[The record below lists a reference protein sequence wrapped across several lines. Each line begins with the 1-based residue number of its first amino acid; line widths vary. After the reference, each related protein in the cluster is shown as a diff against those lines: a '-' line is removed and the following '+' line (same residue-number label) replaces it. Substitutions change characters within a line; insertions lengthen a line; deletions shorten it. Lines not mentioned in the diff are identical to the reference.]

1 MGNRISFATIKPY
14 IETSLVTF
22 QQSPISGE
30 EMNHRPLSFYAFG
43 PFRINVTERLLQ
55 HGDELVPISPKVFD
69 TLLILVENHGHVVE
83 KRELMDQLWPD
94 TFVEESSLT
103 QNISLLRRALT
114 NGETDRHYI
123 ETIPKRGYRFIGEVN
138 QINESPDQALTE
150 ISLTSDRPSR
160 DQSLSPEHHD
170 DSMSLAPSHGTRE
183 PRENRERSRTNLY
196 LAAIALCVLVAVI
209 AFGYRLKQRAPTAGL
224 AGKSIAVLPFK
235 TIGTSD
241 ESELLGLGMA
251 DALIL
256 RLSRLDELTVLP
268 TGSVFRFTD
277 PDKDAI
283 AIGKQL
289 GVDAVL
295 DGTVQRQGDSVRV
308 TAQLIRLSDG
318 KTVWSAKYDEIQNN
332 IFVLQDSISEQLASS
347 LIPEISA
354 STKKTLWVKS
364 TANAE
369 AYQAY
374 LMGVNFWN
382 RRTKDNLSK
391 GISYLEQSVA
401 KDPNFGQAHAILADC
416 YFLSGTDEY
425 KARPLDEAL
434 ARAEASANRALQID
448 DNIAEAHTVKANI
461 YMNRRQPDEAAAE
474 FRRAIELNPTYS
486 VAHLRYAYFLMF
498 ALRLDDGVS
507 HMRRAQQLDPA
518 SPVPNAAL
526 GSILLTARQIDESI
540 KYSQRALE
548 LEPNLMAARMN
559 LAEAYV
565 AKGMF
570 QEGIPE
576 LEKLSHADDEY
587 LIMQKAYAYAAA
599 GRRDEALKMTNAL
612 QKLVGEKGAP
622 YSYACIYGALGEKD
636 KAFEWLEKIDINR
649 VMLANLKYD
658 LQLDSLRQDPRFTD
672 FLRRHQ
678 PEYLLDGE

>member
-1 MGNRISFATIKPY
+1 MNR
-14 IETSLVTF
+14 
-22 QQSPISGE
+22 
-30 EMNHRPLSFYAFG
+30 RPLSFYEFG

-55 HGDELVPISPKVFD
+55 NGDELVPLSPKVFD

-103 QNISLLRRALT
+103 QNISLLRRALM
-114 NGETDRHYI
+114 NSETDRQYI
-123 ETIPKRGYRFIGEVN
+123 ETIPKRGYRFIGDVN
-138 QINESPDQALTE
+138 QINESPEDALTE
-150 ISLTSDRPSR
+150 TSLTDDRPNG
-160 DQSLSPEHHD
+160 DQSLALP
-170 DSMSLAPSHGTRE
+170 PSRE
-183 PRENRERSRTNLY
+183 PREPRKQSRTNLY
-196 LAAIALCVLVAVI
+196 LAAAAVCVLVAVI
-209 AFGYRLKQRAPTAGL
+209 AFGYRLKQRTATAGL
-224 AGKSIAVLPFK
+224 AGKSLAVLPFK
-235 TIGTSD
+235 TIGTNG

-251 DALIL
+251 DALII

-295 DGTVQRQGDSVRV
+295 DGTVQRQGDTVRV

-332 IFVLQDSISEQLASS
+332 IFVLQDSISEQLATS

-354 STKKTLWVKS
+354 STKHTLWVKS

-369 AYQAY
+369 AYQSY

-382 RRTKDNLSK
+382 RRTKDNLAK
-391 GISYLEQSVA
+391 GINYLEQAVS
-401 KDPNFGQAHAILADC
+401 KDPNFAQAHAILADC

-425 KARPLDEAL
+425 KVRPLDEAL
-434 ARAEASANRALQID
+434 ARAESSANRALQID
-448 DNIAEAHTVKANI
+448 DNIAEAHTVKACI
-461 YMNRRQPDEAAAE
+461 HMNRRQTEEAAAE

-498 ALRLDDGVS
+498 GLRLDEGVS

-526 GSILLTARQIDESI
+526 GGILLTARQTDESI

-548 LEPNLMAARMN
+548 LEPTLTAARMN
-559 LAEAYV
+559 LAEAYLV
-565 AKGMF
+565 KGMF
-570 QEGIPE
+570 QEGIQE
-576 LEKLSHADDEY
+576 LAKLPQSDDEY
-587 LIMQKAYAYAAA
+587 LMMEKAYAYAVA
-599 GRRDEALKMTNAL
+599 GRREEALKQMATL
-612 QKLVGEKGAP
+612 QKQVGDRGAP
-622 YSYACIYGALGEKD
+622 YAYACIYGALGEKD
-636 KAFEWLEKIDINR
+636 KAFEWLEKINPNR
-649 VMLANLKYD
+649 VMLANFKYD
-658 LQLDSLRQDPRFTD
+658 SQLDSLRQDPRFHD
-672 FLRRHQ
+672 FLKRHKL
-678 PEYLLDGE
+678 EYLLDRG

>member
-1 MGNRISFATIKPY
+1 MNFQTWETVFHWRPSNR
-14 IETSLVTF
+14 TSQPHLLRVNSPLV
-22 QQSPISGE
+22 SGE
-30 EMNHRPLSFYAFG
+30 EMNHRPLSFYEFG

-55 HGDELVPISPKVFD
+55 HGDELVPLSPKVFD

-103 QNISLLRRALT
+103 QNISLLRRALI
-114 NGETDRHYI
+114 NSETDRQYI
-123 ETIPKRGYRFIGEVN
+123 ETIPKRGYRFIGDVN
-138 QINESPDQALTE
+138 QINEPPEHALTE
-150 ISLTSDRPSR
+150 VSLTSDRPNG
-160 DQSLSPEHHD
+160 DQSL
-170 DSMSLAPSHGTRE
+170 APPLSRE
-183 PRENRERSRTNLY
+183 PREPRERSRTNLY
-196 LAAIALCVLVAVI
+196 LAAIAVCVLVAVI
-209 AFGYRLKQRAPTAGL
+209 AFGYRLKQRTATPGL

-235 TIGTSD
+235 AVGANGEGD
-241 ESELLGLGMA
+241 LLGLGMA
-251 DALIL
+251 DALII
-256 RLSRLDELTVLP
+256 RLSRLEELTVLP
-268 TGSVFRFTD
+268 TGSIYRFTD

-289 GVDAVL
+289 GVDLVL
-295 DGTVQRQGDSVRV
+295 DGTVQRQGDTVRV
-308 TAQLIRLSDG
+308 TAQLTRLTDG
-318 KTVWSAKYDEIQNN
+318 KTVWSAKYDEIQSN
-332 IFVLQDSISEQLASS
+332 IFALQDSISEQLATS

-354 STKKTLWVKS
+354 STKQTLWVKS

-382 RRTKDNLSK
+382 RRTKDNLAK
-391 GISYLEQSVA
+391 GINYLEEAVS
-401 KDPNFGQAHAILADC
+401 KDPNFAQAHAILADC

-434 ARAEASANRALQID
+434 ARAESSANRALQID
-448 DNIAEAHTVKANI
+448 DNIAEAHTVKACI
-461 YMNRRQPDEAAAE
+461 HMNRRQPEEAAAE

-498 ALRLDDGVS
+498 GLRLDEGVL

-526 GSILLTARQIDESI
+526 GGILLTARQTDESI

-548 LEPNLMAARMN
+548 LEPTLVAARIN
-559 LAEAYV
+559 LAEAYL

-570 QEGIPE
+570 QEGIQE
-576 LEKLSHADDEY
+576 LAKLSKTDDEY
-587 LIMQKAYAYAAA
+587 LIMEKAYAYAVA
-599 GRRDEALKMTNAL
+599 GRREEALRAMAAL

-636 KAFEWLEKIDINR
+636 KAFEWLEKINTNR
-649 VMLANLKYD
+649 VMQANLKYD
-658 LQLDSLRQDPRFTD
+658 LQLDPLRQDPRFND
-672 FLRRHQ
+672 FLKRHQ
-678 PEYLLDGE
+678 LEYLVNDKAEGSR

>member
-1 MGNRISFATIKPY
+1 
-14 IETSLVTF
+14 
-22 QQSPISGE
+22 
-30 EMNHRPLSFYAFG
+30 
-43 PFRINVTERLLQ
+43 
-55 HGDELVPISPKVFD
+55 
-69 TLLILVENHGHVVE
+69 
-83 KRELMDQLWPD
+83 
-94 TFVEESSLT
+94 
-103 QNISLLRRALT
+103 
-114 NGETDRHYI
+114 
-123 ETIPKRGYRFIGEVN
+123 
-138 QINESPDQALTE
+138 
-150 ISLTSDRPSR
+150 
-160 DQSLSPEHHD
+160 
-170 DSMSLAPSHGTRE
+170 
-183 PRENRERSRTNLY
+183 
-196 LAAIALCVLVAVI
+196 VI
-209 AFGYRLKQRAPTAGL
+209 AFGYRMKNRTANAGL

-235 TIGTSD
+235 TIGTNG

-251 DALIL
+251 DALII

-295 DGTVQRQGDSVRV
+295 DGTVQRQGDTVRV

-318 KTVWSAKYDEIQNN
+318 KTVWSAKYDEVQNN
-332 IFVLQDSISEQLASS
+332 IFVLQDSISEQLATS

-354 STKKTLWVKS
+354 STKQTLWVKS

-382 RRTKDNLSK
+382 RRTKDNLTK
-391 GISYLEQSVA
+391 GINYLEQAVS

-425 KARPLDEAL
+425 KLRPIEDAL
-434 ARAEASANRALQID
+434 ARAESSASRALQID

-461 YMNRRQPDEAAAE
+461 YMNRRQPEQAAAE

-498 ALRLDDGVS
+498 ALRLDEGVS

-518 SPVPNAAL
+518 SAVPNAAL
-526 GSILLTARQIDESI
+526 GSILLTARQTDESI
-540 KYSQRALE
+540 KYSQRALD
-548 LEPNLMAARMN
+548 LEPNSMPARIN
-559 LAEAYV
+559 LAEAYL

-570 QEGIPE
+570 QEAIQE
-576 LEKLSHADDEY
+576 LAKLPQTDDEY
-587 LIMQKAYAYAAA
+587 VIMEKAYAYAVA
-599 GRRDEALKMTNAL
+599 GRREEALKGIAAL
-612 QKLVGEKGAP
+612 QKQVGDKGAP

-636 KAFEWLEKIDINR
+636 KAFEWLEKINPNR

-658 LQLDSLRQDPRFTD
+658 SQLDPLRKDPRFNE
-672 FLRRHQ
+672 FLKRHKL
-678 PEYLLDGE
+678 EYLLEEGEPPSKG

>member
-1 MGNRISFATIKPY
+1 MNR
-14 IETSLVTF
+14 
-22 QQSPISGE
+22 
-30 EMNHRPLSFYAFG
+30 RPLSFYEFG

-55 HGDELVPISPKVFD
+55 HGDELVPLSPKVFD

-114 NGETDRHYI
+114 SNDTDRQYI
-123 ETIPKRGYRFIGEVN
+123 ETIPKRGYRFIGDVN
-138 QINESPDQALTE
+138 QLNESHDELTE
-150 ISLTSDRPSR
+150 TSLVRDAQDRESVMLTQHR
-160 DQSLSPEHHD
+160 
-170 DSMSLAPSHGTRE
+170 G
-183 PRENRERSRTNLY
+183 RSRTNLY
-196 LAAIALCVLVAVI
+196 LAAIAVCVLLAVI
-209 AFGYRLKQRAPTAGL
+209 AFGYRFKRRTATAGL

-235 TIGTSD
+235 TIGTNG

-251 DALIL
+251 DALII

-277 PDKDAI
+277 QDKDAI

-295 DGTVQRQGDSVRV
+295 DGTVQRQGDTVRV

-318 KTVWSAKYDEIQNN
+318 KTVWSAKYDERQSN
-332 IFVLQDSISEQLASS
+332 IFVLQDSISEQLATS
-347 LIPEISA
+347 LIPELSA

-364 TANAE
+364 TTNAD

-382 RRTKDNLSK
+382 RRTKDNLAK
-391 GISYLEQSVA
+391 AINYLEQAVA
-401 KDPNFGQAHAILADC
+401 KDPEFALAHAILADC

-425 KARPLDEAL
+425 RSRPIDEAL
-434 ARAEASANRALQID
+434 ARAESSADRALHID
-448 DNIAEAHTVKANI
+448 DSIAEAHTVKACI
-461 YMNRRQPDEAAAE
+461 HMNRRQTDEAGTE

-498 ALRLDDGVS
+498 GLRLEEGVS

-526 GSILLTARQIDESI
+526 GGILLTARQTDESI

-548 LEPNLMAARMN
+548 LEPTLMAARMN
-559 LAEAYV
+559 LGEAYL

-570 QEGIPE
+570 KEGIQE
-576 LEKLSHADDEY
+576 LAKLPQTDDEY
-587 LIMQKAYAYAAA
+587 LMMEKAYAYAVA
-599 GRRDEALKMTNAL
+599 GRREEALKGMAAL
-612 QKLVGEKGAP
+612 QKQVGDKGAP
-622 YSYACIYGALGEKD
+622 YSYACIYAALGEKD
-636 KAFEWLEKIDINR
+636 KAFEWLEKINLNR
-649 VMLANLKYD
+649 VMLSSLKYD
-658 LQLDSLRQDPRFTD
+658 WQLDSLRKDARFND
-672 FLRRHQ
+672 FLKRHKL
-678 PEYLLDGE
+678 EYLLNDVR